1 MSDMERAEKIEYITG
16 AIREGYEP
24 LFQLAV
30 SALNDEQLKYEHG
43 KAWEYYNMAADENG
57 KHPRR
62 DLGE

>member
-1 MSDMERAEKIEYITG
+1 MIELERAEKIEYITG

-24 LFQLAV
+24 MFQF
-30 SALNDEQLKYEHG
+30 SASELNDEQLKCEHG

-57 KHPRR
+57 KHPQR